1 MRGIRV
7 RMSKRILSRFSP
19 LGVAA
24 VLLGGWVGKA
34 QNGAI
39 THPAA
44 TTPAGQVRRC
54 HDGKRSPF
62 LTSTSRD
69 TVAITFTTTTAPG
82 QRTLG
87 PYPPSQFCW
96 LRL

>member
-1 MRGIRV
+1 MR
-7 RMSKRILSRFSP
+7 KRILLRFSP

-44 TTPAGQVRRC
+44 ATPPGKFVDEEHAG
-54 HDGKRSPF
+54 G
-62 LTSTSRD
+62 
-69 TVAITFTTTTAPG
+69 
-82 QRTLG
+82 
-87 PYPPSQFCW
+87 
-96 LRL
+96 

>member
-1 MRGIRV
+1 
-7 RMSKRILSRFSP
+7 MSKRILSRFSP

-44 TTPAGQVRRC
+44 TTPP
-54 HDGKRSPF
+54 GKF
-62 LTSTSRD
+62 VD
-69 TVAITFTTTTAPG
+69 VTTASG
-82 QRTLG
+82 VH
-87 PYPPSQFCW
+87 F
-96 LRL
+96 